1 MRCVAFLHSSTTEFC
16 AWANLPTNPR
26 NLLLLSR
33 CILSLPVLDHKLTIL
48 PLNFR
53 ERREHRVFRT
63 LLNMVP
69 GLEERLVQGTEE
81 EVRMIADLVRAFIL
95 R

>member
-1 MRCVAFLHSSTTEFC
+1 MRCVAFLHFSTTEFC
-16 AWANLPTNPR
+16 AWANLPTNLR

-33 CILSLPVLDHKLTIL
+33 CILFLPVLDHNLTIL

-69 GLEERLVQGTEE
+69 GLEECLVQGTEE